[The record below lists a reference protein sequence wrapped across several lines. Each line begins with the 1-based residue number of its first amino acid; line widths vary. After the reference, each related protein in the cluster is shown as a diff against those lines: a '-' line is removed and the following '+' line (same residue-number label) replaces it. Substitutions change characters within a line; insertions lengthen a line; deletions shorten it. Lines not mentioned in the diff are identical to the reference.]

1 MIDTT
6 LTNAARL
13 LVCRWMASAV
23 VLLVAAAAGPGF
35 AVARSAVAGPAAD
48 VATFLQERGI
58 DQAQRRGLEAATEW
72 GDEQQK
78 LAIRVLSRLAAP
90 AELATAWRAAAL
102 EPAADAPVPVGDAL
116 VKIRGRA
123 TFAAPVRLTP
133 EQEQLFAQPSFDV
146 VRIVAGDRVVDVLV
160 KAAPKAWPRWQTIDE
175 PATVVGLPLSA
186 GVGPTPTGAP
196 DGAAVWPEARPG
208 LVLAAAGIAWEP
220 ATPLGTL
227 GMNYALFDTVRD
239 GGKLEP
245 GDAEAFYAM
254 LAAVAGDE
262 GRREPAGG
270 DQILKLIDPGQKW
283 YAAHRGEPVT
293 ITGIVRKATKI
304 VIDEPYR
311 REQLGT
317 DHYWEL
323 FVFVNTPLIRI
334 DGQDQDTYPIVCCV
348 RDLPPGMPTG
358 DSISEGVR
366 IDGFALKRYGYPL
379 ADVSIISSQGDR
391 EEKGKRR
398 ETALL
403 VARRAEWRKPPS
415 TAEASS
421 VLSWI
426 FAGLGAAIAAAVL
439 YGVWSSNRAAR
450 RAEAQAKS
458 ELPDRIEL
466 PGDRS

>member
-1 MIDTT
+1 MNMMAIPTPANCRLVVASLALL
-6 LTNAARL
+6 LT
-13 LVCRWMASAV
+13 ASAG
-23 VLLVAAAAGPGF
+23 LRL
-35 AVARSAVAGPAAD
+35 AVAEPAAD
-48 VATFLQERGI
+48 VATFLRERGI
-58 DQAQRRGLEAATEW
+58 DQPQRGGLETATEW

-90 AELATAWRAAAL
+90 AELTTAWRAAAV
-102 EPAADAPVPVGDAL
+102 EPAADAAVTIGDAL

-123 TFAAPVRLTP
+123 TFVAPVQLTA
-133 EQEQLFAQPSFDV
+133 EQEQLAAQPSFDV
-146 VRIVAGDRVVDVLV
+146 VRITAAGDRLVDVLV
-160 KAAPKAWPRWQTIDE
+160 KAAPKAWPRWQPIDE
-175 PATVVGLPLSA
+175 PVTVVGLPLSA
-186 GVGPTPTGAP
+186 GVGPRPTGAP
-196 DGAAVWPEARPG
+196 DEAAGWPEPRPG
-208 LVLAAAGIAWEP
+208 LVMAATGVAWEP

-227 GMNYALFDTVRD
+227 GMNYTLFDSVRD

-245 GDAEAFYAM
+245 GDAEAFYGM

-262 GRREPAGG
+262 GRREPAVA

-293 ITGIVRKATKI
+293 ISGIARKATKI
-304 VIDEPYR
+304 AIDEPFR

-348 RDLPPGMPTG
+348 RDLPAGMPTG

-415 TAEASS
+415 TVETSG

-426 FAGLGAAIAAAVL
+426 FAGLGAAVAAAVL
-439 YGVWSSNRAAR
+439 YGVWASNRAAR
-450 RAEAQAKS
+450 RAEAQARS

>member
-1 MIDTT
+1 MNGMVITM
-6 LTNAARL
+6 LSHCRHIAACVAFL
-13 LVCRWMASAV
+13 L
-23 VLLVAAAAGPGF
+23 AAAAGLRP
-35 AVARSAVAGPAAD
+35 AVAEPAAD
-48 VATFLQERGI
+48 VATFLRERGI
-58 DQAQRRGLEAATEW
+58 EQARRRGLETATAW

-78 LAIRVLSRLAAP
+78 AAVRVLSRLAAP
-90 AELATAWRAAAL
+90 VELTSVWRAAAV
-102 EPAADAPVPVGDAL
+102 EPAADAAVTIGDAL

-123 TFAAPVRLTP
+123 TFVAPVQLTP
-133 EQEQLFAQPSFDV
+133 EQEQLFTQPSFDL
-146 VRIVAGDRVVDVLV
+146 VRITADGGRLVDVLV
-160 KAAPKAWPRWQTIDE
+160 KAAPKAWPRWQVIDE

-186 GVGPTPTGAP
+186 GVGPTPANAQ
-196 DGAAVWPEARPG
+196 DGAAAWPEPRPG
-208 LVLAAAGIAWEP
+208 LVMAATGIAWEP
-220 ATPLGTL
+220 TTPLGSL
-227 GMNYALFDTVRD
+227 GMNYALFDSVRD

-245 GDAEAFYAM
+245 GDAEAFYGM

-262 GRREPAGG
+262 GRREPAAA
-270 DQILKLIDPGQKW
+270 DDILKLIDPGQKW

-293 ITGIVRKATKI
+293 ITGIARKATKI
-304 VIDEPYR
+304 TIDEPFR

-348 RDLPPGMPTG
+348 RDLPAGMPTG

-403 VARRAEWRKPPS
+403 VARRADWRKPPS
-415 TAEASS
+415 TVETSGL
-421 VLSWI
+421 LSWI
-426 FAGLGAAIAAAVL
+426 FAGLGAAVAAAVI
-439 YGVWSSNRAAR
+439 YGVWATNRAAR
-450 RAEAQAKS
+450 RAEAQARG